1 MATITPTLTLTS
13 NASTHATPGPLSIAL
28 ALSASD
34 TLTVNGR
41 VEGKVAAVT
50 TTHTDNLIFDAGTM
64 NEVYIYLNNTSDS
77 TIYVC
82 NGDAGTDANR
92 FMALRAGE
100 FAWFPW
106 FAASTG
112 TATDIYLDHS
122 SGGTKNCEYWIFSI
136 A

>member
-1 MATITPTLTLTS
+1 MATITPTLSLTS
-13 NASTHATPGPLSIAL
+13 NASTASTPGPLSV
-28 ALSASD
+28 ALSLAA
-34 TLTVNGR
+34 TKALTVNGN
-41 VEGKVAAVT
+41 VTSKVCGVT
-50 TTHTDNLIFDAGTM
+50 TTHTDNLIFDASIT
-64 NEVYIYLNNTSDS
+64 NEAYIYINNTSDS
-77 TIYVC
+77 TVYVT
-82 NGDAGTDANR
+82 NADAGTDANR

-122 SGGTKNCEYWIFSI
+122 SGGTKNVEYWIFEV

>member
-1 MATITPTLTLTS
+1 MATIKPTLTLTS
-13 NASTHATPGPLSIAL
+13 NASSATTDPGPLSV
-28 ALSASD
+28 ALSLNVNDS
-34 TLTVNGR
+34 LTIS
-41 VEGKVAAVT
+41 KVAEAGTAAVT
-50 TTHTDNLIFDAGTM
+50 TTHTDNLIFDASAM

-77 TIYVC
+77 TVYVC
-82 NGDAGTDANR
+82 NADAGTDANR

-122 SGGTKNCEYWIFSI
+122 SGGTKNVEYWIFQI
-136 A
+136 